1 MICTYFTY
9 VLKSLSDNNLYIGY
23 TESLWKRMEEH
34 KKGHVKSIKH
44 RRPLMLVYY
53 EACYNQQKA
62 LMREKYLKT
71 TYGHRYLK
79 NRIAESNGLL
89 L

>member
-1 MICTYFTY
+1 MNTYFTY

-23 TESLWKRMEEH
+23 TENLWNRMEEH
-34 KKGHVKSIKH
+34 KKGQVKSTKY
-44 RRPLMLVYY
+44 RRPLMLIYY

-62 LMREKYLKT
+62 LKREKYFKT

-79 NRIAESNGLL
+79 NRITDSNGLL
-89 L
+89 I